1 MSLLMYCSF
10 TTSAKAKARTYPQGQ
25 AVAFK
30 AKAKTSKD
38 KVKTKAKA
46 GILWP
51 LTKTKTKVT
60 SLLAGATHCI
70 NAVKCGVDDLLLHAK
85 FHLHLCRIEALEGVM
100 GHSRHVLLRFL
111 VQPS

>member
-1 MSLLMYCSF
+1 MYCSF

-60 SLLAGATHCI
+60 SLLAGAII

-85 FHLHLCRIEALEGVM
+85 FHRHLCRIEALEGVM

-111 VQPS
+111 VQTS